1 VEPEGSVPMNAEKI
15 FTQVVV
21 VVAAFYVKT
30 RRISCPSHCLS
41 RFPVPCSEFRI
52 FDNKWHRL
60 GHWHHRRDKGPE
72 ILRVLQKNRAA
83 QEIPEIPPTELIGLW
98 ETNPTNR
105 PQLPRLSIL
114 NEVLVLSVATSHYKE
129 PGLSGGGKP
138 MPTK

>member
-1 VEPEGSVPMNAEKI
+1 M
-15 FTQVVV
+15 
-21 VVAAFYVKT
+21 
-30 RRISCPSHCLS
+30 
-41 RFPVPCSEFRI
+41 PCSEFRI

-105 PQLPRLSIL
+105 PQLPRLPIL
-114 NEVLVLSVATSHYKE
+114 NEVFVLSVATSHYKE
-129 PGLSGGGKP
+129 PGLSRGVARCQQNRNSDEV
-138 MPTK
+138 MT